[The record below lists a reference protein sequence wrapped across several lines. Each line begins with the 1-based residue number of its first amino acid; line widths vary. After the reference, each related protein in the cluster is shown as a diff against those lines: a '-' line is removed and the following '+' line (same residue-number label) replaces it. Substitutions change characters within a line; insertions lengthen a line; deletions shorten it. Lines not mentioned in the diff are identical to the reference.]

1 MSFYQQSHVGW
12 VCACLI
18 WKEKGVENFVT
29 WLPILE
35 IGENRSLKW
44 KDRPLYTVTFH
55 FCHLSFGMLQ
65 NVWQGL
71 EESLDREHGSG
82 GRSRGHRRATLHDGH
97 SGTRALPLPLTR
109 ATASTD
115 SLYLWSLV
123 SLTHCTSSMLF
134 SILLRRRPTIIHTLA
149 FDDRDNEIYV
159 FVFYVLCAVHIYFFN
174 WKTGQDL
181 SASAA
186 TQVGTLNAIKNSL
199 FISVTQATPGGNPA
213 AGSLQLSWCWNH
225 LQKRFSQVFVQ
236 MPFQATS
243 CILLRQSLCCLF
255 SPLCLIF
262 ICLLHD
268 NAP

>member
-82 GRSRGHRRATLHDGH
+82 GRSRGHRRE
-97 SGTRALPLPLTR
+97 
-109 ATASTD
+109 
-115 SLYLWSLV
+115 
-123 SLTHCTSSMLF
+123 
-134 SILLRRRPTIIHTLA
+134 IHTLA
-149 FDDRDNEIYV
+149 FDDRDNGIYV

-243 CILLRQSLCCLF
+243 CILLRQSLFVL
-255 SPLCLIF
+255 SPLPNFHLSF
-262 ICLLHD
+262 TW
-268 NAP
+268 